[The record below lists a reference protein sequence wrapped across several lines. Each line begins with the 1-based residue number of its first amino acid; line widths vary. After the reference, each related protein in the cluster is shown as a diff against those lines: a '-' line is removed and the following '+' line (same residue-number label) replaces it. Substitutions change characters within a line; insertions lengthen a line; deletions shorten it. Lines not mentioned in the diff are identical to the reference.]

1 MGNIFGGDKKRE
13 ITDVDR
19 AILSLKTQRRKLDDQ
34 RKRTDTLI
42 EREAVVARTLV
53 AQGKRD
59 RALLALRK
67 KRLHGQQ
74 LEFLDKL
81 VLNVEE
87 TLANVEGAARQKRL
101 FDTLK
106 QGAAALK
113 QLQKDVSLED
123 VEQLMSDTAEAKE
136 YETRVQSMFGESWT
150 GVDEEA
156 AHAELAEMEAQ
167 LLDEEV
173 LDLPSVPQ
181 TKVADAAAVPGPPAQ
196 VEALAATPRE
206 DRPEEPLPA

>member
-87 TLANVEGAARQKRL
+87 T
-101 FDTLK
+101 
-106 QGAAALK
+106 
-113 QLQKDVSLED
+113 DVSLED